1 MVKQA
6 AAELRLIITTYST
19 AFTALKEEDFSI
31 KPNPE
36 KWSKKEIVGHLIDSA
51 QNNLRRFIVGQYES
65 VPPHIVYDQD
75 FWVQANQY
83 QNMTSMDVIVLW
95 MLVNY
100 RICEVL
106 ENMPEA
112 NYTRQC
118 NTGKG
123 AEQLYTLEWL
133 ATDYLKHMKHHVN
146 QIIPGSFEITYQTY

>member
-6 AAELRLIITTYST
+6 AAELRLMITTYST
-19 AFTALKEEDFSI
+19 AFTALKEEDFTA
-31 KPNPE
+31 KPNPD

-65 VPPHIVYDQD
+65 TPPHIVYDQD
-75 FWVQANQY
+75 FWVKANNY
-83 QNMTSMDVIVLW
+83 QNMTSMDVIVSW
-95 MLVNY
+95 MLVNF
-100 RICEVL
+100 RISEIL

-133 ATDYLKHMKHHVN
+133 AQDYVRHMKHHIN
-146 QIIPGSFEITYQTY
+146 QVIPGSFDIKYNTY